1 MNFSIVAVILFGFCF
16 RSNIFTSKISNL
28 LLPLGNKGV
37 GVVNFDIPYFSLL
50 LLLVLAFLL
59 EHNAD
64 EKNMRNIEVKASIKI
79 YLDPPQKKKKKK
91 RLTPKFRPRQK
102 F

>member
-1 MNFSIVAVILFGFCF
+1 MSFSIVAVILFGFCF

-28 LLPLGNKGV
+28 LLPLGNKGM
-37 GVVNFDIPYFSLL
+37 GVVNFHTPYFSLL

-59 EHNAD
+59 EHNVD
-64 EKNMRNIEVKASIKI
+64 EKYMQNIQVNASINI
-79 YLDPPQKKKKKK
+79 YLDPPKKKK
-91 RLTPKFRPRQK
+91 RLTPKFRPRKK